1 MLFYSQTGFLPR
13 TEVGQVLFKKM
24 FFENSAMSFK
34 EKDFFSRAVQ
44 KITVKYSL
52 KPDLINI
59 PKFQDEAYCYE
70 EILVIEVQVAEDILE
85 QKYKQIASFIMSPVP
100 YPMILLLCRQ
110 NAYQVW
116 LAHQR
121 LNTVDKNK
129 NIIENY
135 IHSHWFENNAELP
148 VNMRLENCRQKN
160 LFVLYDDLINAVIVN
175 NARQK
180 TGIQGELSPEKAK
193 QLLQE
198 TEFLEEQIQK
208 RKAQLKKEK
217 QFNHKVA
224 LNLQIKELE
233 KKKNLFGEKD
243 E

>member
-1 MLFYSQTGFLPR
+1 MLFYSQTGFLQR
-13 TEVGQVLFKKM
+13 TEVQQFLPKKM
-24 FFENSAMSFK
+24 FFENSAMSSK

-52 KPDLINI
+52 KPDLMNI
-59 PKFQDEAYCYE
+59 PKFQDETYCYE
-70 EILVIEVQVAEDILE
+70 EILVLEVQVTEDIPE
-85 QKYKQIASFIMSPVP
+85 QKLGRIASYIMQPVP

-121 LNTVDKNK
+121 LNAVDKNK

-135 IHSHWFENNAELP
+135 IHSYWFENNAELP
-148 VNMRLENCRQKN
+148 NNMRLENCRQKN
-160 LFVLYDDLINAVIVN
+160 LFVLYDDLVNAVIVN
-175 NARQK
+175 NAKQK
-180 TGIQGELSPEKAK
+180 TGIQRELLPEKAK

-208 RKAQLKKEK
+208 LKAQLKKEK

-224 LNLQIKELE
+224 LNMQIKELE
-233 KKKNLFGEKD
+233 KKKNLLGEK
-243 E
+243 

>member
-1 MLFYSQTGFLPR
+1 M
-13 TEVGQVLFKKM
+13 
-24 FFENSAMSFK
+24 
-34 EKDFFSRAVQ
+34 
-44 KITVKYSL
+44 
-52 KPDLINI
+52 
-59 PKFQDEAYCYE
+59 
-70 EILVIEVQVAEDILE
+70 
-85 QKYKQIASFIMSPVP
+85 
-100 YPMILLLCRQ
+100 
-110 NAYQVW
+110 
-116 LAHQR
+116 AHQQ

-148 VNMRLENCRQKN
+148 NNMRLENCRQKN

-208 RKAQLKKEK
+208 LKAQLKKEK

-224 LNLQIKELE
+224 LNMQIKELE
-233 KKKNLFGEKD
+233 KKKKRIK
-243 E
+243 

>member
-1 MLFYSQTGFLPR
+1 MLFYSQIGILKRTELYQFLP
-13 TEVGQVLFKKM
+13 KKM
-24 FFENSAMSFK
+24 FFEKSSLSSK
-34 EKDFFSRAVQ
+34 EKDFLSSAIQ
-44 KITVKYSL
+44 KIMVKYCL

-59 PKFQDEAYCYE
+59 PKFQDEVYCYE

-148 VNMRLENCRQKN
+148 SNMRLENCRQKN

-233 KKKNLFGEKD
+233 NKKNLLRG
-243 E
+243 